1 MSFIVILT
9 LALTIHVSQAQTS
22 REQYLSAHNA
32 ARAEV
37 NVGPLVWDDTVAA
50 YATNYANQRAGDCN
64 LIHSKGSPY
73 ADAVKLWVN
82 EKRFYDYQSNS
93 CQGGETCGHYT
104 QVVWRNSVRLGCAS
118 VTCNNGGTFVIC
130 SYDPRGNWIGQLMNF
145 IVVLTLALT
154 IHVSQAQTSP
164 EQYLSAHNAAR
175 ADVNVGPLVWDD
187 SVAAYA
193 NIYANQRAGDCN
205 LVHSGGPYGENLAM
219 STGDL
224 SAADAIK
231 LWVDEKS
238 CYDYQSNSCLGG
250 ECGHYT
256 QVVCSGGRSYYYIRR
271 IIPRK

>member
-1 MSFIVILT
+1 
-9 LALTIHVSQAQTS
+9 
-22 REQYLSAHNA
+22 
-32 ARAEV
+32 
-37 NVGPLVWDDTVAA
+37 
-50 YATNYANQRAGDCN
+50 
-64 LIHSKGSPY
+64 
-73 ADAVKLWVN
+73 
-82 EKRFYDYQSNS
+82 
-93 CQGGETCGHYT
+93 
-104 QVVWRNSVRLGCAS
+104 
-118 VTCNNGGTFVIC
+118 
-130 SYDPRGNWIGQLMNF
+130 MNF
-145 IVVLTLALT
+145 IVILTLALT

-238 CYDYQSNSCLGG
+238 SYDYQSNSCLGG

-256 QVVCSGGRSYYYIRR
+256 QVVWRKSIRLGCASVACNNGGTFVICSYDPRGRWER
-271 IIPRK
+271 PRPY